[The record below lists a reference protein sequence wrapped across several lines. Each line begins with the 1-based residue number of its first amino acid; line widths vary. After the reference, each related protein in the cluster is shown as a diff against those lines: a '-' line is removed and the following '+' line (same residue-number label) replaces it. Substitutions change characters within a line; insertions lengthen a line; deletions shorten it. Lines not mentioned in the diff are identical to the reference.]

1 MNKEFKSLN
10 VRQFKLINGDDIL
23 ALVNSKED
31 NKVVVERP
39 VSIKTNM
46 LGGYQLIPWFPFSQ
60 QTIYIIADSDILA
73 HVEIDLDVKETY
85 VKAVTATSPRNT
97 TPKILSEEELSAEY
111 EDLMN
116 EIYDEDLATK
126 KVIH

>member
-23 ALVNSKED
+23 ALVNSKEED
-31 NKVVVERP
+31 KVVVERP

-85 VKAVTATSPRNT
+85 VKAVTATSPRTT
-97 TPKILSEEELSAEY
+97 TPKILSEDELSAEY

>member
-97 TPKILSEEELSAEY
+97 TPKILSEDELSAEY

>member
-31 NKVVVERP
+31 DKVVVERP

-85 VKAVTATSPRNT
+85 VKAVTATSPRTT
-97 TPKILSEEELSAEY
+97 TPKILSEDELSAEY

>member
-1 MNKEFKSLN
+1 MNTEFKSLN
-10 VRQFKLINGDDIL
+10 VRQFKLVNGDDIL

-31 NKVVVERP
+31 GRIIVERP
-39 VSIKTNM
+39 VAIKTNM

-60 QTIYIIADSDILA
+60 QTIYIIENTDILA

-85 VKAVTATSPRNT
+85 VKAVTATSPRTT
-97 TPKILSEEELSAEY
+97 TPKILSEEELTAEY

-116 EIYDEDLATK
+116 DIYDEDLATK